1 MAVSSRL
8 IVERFDVV
16 RNVCGSNFSV
26 LVDSLFDA
34 LFLQTAEEGFCD
46 RIDAPMSS
54 LDSKRHPL
62 NRPGSAG
69 TAREQCSASGIVEFP
84 WSTDP
89 RRFGGQHR
97 RGCVSRFSF
106 LPLKSSIARCW
117 RH

>member
-46 RIDAPMSS
+46 RIIPAISPPAHARFETVRLAEAPPIITSV
-54 LDSKRHPL
+54 LRAL
-62 NRPGSAG
+62 
-69 TAREQCSASGIVEFP
+69 V
-84 WSTDP
+84 
-89 RRFGGQHR
+89 
-97 RGCVSRFSF
+97 
-106 LPLKSSIARCW
+106 
-117 RH
+117 